1 MLKTVLSI
9 LVFSILSFSF
19 FSCEKINVYEQTKF
33 FSNHSW
39 SSNDT
44 LQFSFEITDTTSPYN
59 IQLVLRHHDAY
70 RYKNIWVNMQVK
82 DADTSFTVKREFIL
96 ADNTKWLGTTMDDIV
111 DQRIPFSTT
120 AFPLK
125 KGTYTFTLKQIMRE
139 DPLEHILAAGLR
151 VEKQNP

>member
-1 MLKTVLSI
+1 MKKVLFILFISI
-9 LVFSILSFSF
+9 SCFGF
-19 FSCEKINVYEQTKF
+19 FACEKINVYEQTKF

-39 SSNDT
+39 TSKDS

-82 DADTSFTVKREFIL
+82 DVDTTLTLKREFIL

-111 DQRIPFSTT
+111 DQRIPFSTS

-125 KGTYTFTLKQIMRE
+125 KGTYTFTLTQIMRE

-151 VEKQNP
+151 VEKQMP